1 MKGILSHLAYPSLM
15 KFSVAPESSK
25 AEASALLL
33 DVCKN
38 THIDMDWRFN
48 KYTRSELIDLTKAA
62 LIRPSENPVLL
73 PGLADRTALASRPG
87 SSLP

>member
-1 MKGILSHLAYPSLM
+1 M

-38 THIDMDWRFN
+38 THIDMDWRFD
-48 KYTRSELIDLTKAA
+48 KYTRSELMDLIKAA
-62 LIRPSENPVLL
+62 LIRPSENPAPLL
-73 PGLADRTALASRPG
+73 DSADQTAPSSHPG
-87 SSLP
+87 SFLPLPLLLW